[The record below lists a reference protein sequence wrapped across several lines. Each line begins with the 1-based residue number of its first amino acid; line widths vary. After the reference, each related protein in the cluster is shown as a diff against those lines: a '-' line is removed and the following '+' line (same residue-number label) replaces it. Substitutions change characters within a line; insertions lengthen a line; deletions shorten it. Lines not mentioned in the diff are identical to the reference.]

1 MGTFWAEN
9 LGGAIK
15 IVLGSRRIMR
25 FLSFLNLNGIIHAWV
40 EVCHNQ
46 WVGHDST
53 QVR

>member
-15 IVLGSRRIMR
+15 IVLGSWANEVS
-25 FLSFLNLNGIIHAWV
+25 LSPLK
-40 EVCHNQ
+40 VCHSQ

-53 QVR
+53 QAR